1 MGVAYTQFYIWF
13 LAAARWL
20 IPAIAVLLSVFWYR
34 TLAAKKARPTI
45 LATLVGE
52 DGKRM
57 PITFCETS
65 LGRRRSCDIQINLPT
80 ISRVNAVLTREENGL
95 FRVKDVSGH
104 DNIQID
110 GAALEDAGYI
120 RAGETLCVGGYHMR
134 LTSPNADD
142 QLALRDEGGRKKQ
155 SGRTRPAP
163 GFGVIVL
170 LLSLFT
176 LLVGLELCLK
186 YAEGLNMALPAAFGL
201 LIAGEWICYFI
212 NLAAG
217 GSMRIETPAFFL
229 TTLGFAVCATT
240 APESLLKEAL
250 ATVGGILIF
259 VLLSQVLRSIRLT
272 MRLRY
277 AAGIGVLA
285 LLGFTLVL
293 GETIFGSRNWIDLGF
308 ITIQPSEFAK
318 VAFVFAGAATLEHL
332 LTRRNFI
339 LFLGLSAG
347 CFGALAL
354 MKDFGTAAIFFV
366 TMLILIFMRTGD
378 FKLVGAILAA
388 AAVGIVLLVKFM
400 PHITRRFSV
409 WGHVWQ
415 NASDT
420 GYQQTRT
427 MVAIG
432 SGGLLGTG
440 GGNGWLRSVFAADTD
455 LVFGMVFEEWGGI
468 VALCAVFMI
477 VGLAL
482 YAVWMCKGV
491 RSSYYAIAVTAAAGM
506 LVFQTALNIFG
517 STDILPLTG
526 VTMPF
531 VSNGGSSIVASWG
544 LLAFFKAADRQMNTR
559 PAPVRA
565 DISSSS
571 GRVRMA
577 GQSADT
583 RNGRDIRSSSAPS
596 KAPRRAQSSGRRQS
610 RA

>member
-1 MGVAYTQFYIWF
+1 MGEAYAQFYIWF
-13 LAAARWL
+13 LAVARWL
-20 IPAIAVLLSVFWYR
+20 IPAIAVLLSWLWYR
-34 TLAAKKARPTI
+34 TLAEKRVQPSV

-52 DGKRM
+52 DGERM
-57 PITFCETS
+57 PIAFCETS

-80 ISRVNAVLTREENGL
+80 ISRMNAVLTREENGL

-120 RAGETLCVGGYHMR
+120 RVGETLCIGGYHMR
-134 LTSPNADD
+134 LTGPNAED
-142 QLALRDEGGRKKQ
+142 QLALRSERRKKPA
-155 SGRTRPAP
+155 GRAKPAP
-163 GFGVIVL
+163 GFGVIVF

-186 YAEGLNMALPAAFGL
+186 YADGLNMALPASFAL

-217 GSMRIETPAFFL
+217 GSMRVETPAFFL

-240 APESLLKEAL
+240 APGSLLKEAL
-250 ATVGGILIF
+250 ATVGGILVF
-259 VLLSQVLRSIRLT
+259 VLLSNLLRSIRLT
-272 MRLRY
+272 MQLRY

-293 GETIFGSRNWIDLGF
+293 GETVFGSRNWIDLGF

-366 TMLILIFMRTGD
+366 TMLILIFMRTGN
-378 FKLVGAILAA
+378 LTLIGIILAA
-388 AAVGIVLLVKFM
+388 AGVGSLLLVKFM
-400 PHITRRFSV
+400 PHITRRFAV

-415 NASDT
+415 NAADT

-432 SGGLLGTG
+432 SGGLLGVG
-440 GGNGWLRSVFAADTD
+440 GGNGYLHAVFAADTD

-477 VGLAL
+477 AMLAL

-491 RSSYYAIAVTAAAGM
+491 RSAYYAIAVTAAAGM

-544 LLAFFKAADRQMNTR
+544 LLAFFKAADRQMNIK
-559 PAPVRA
+559 PAPIYT

-571 GRVRMA
+571 GRA
-577 GQSADT
+577 
-583 RNGRDIRSSSAPS
+583 RSVSQPR
-596 KAPRRAQSSGRRQS
+596 KAPEGRRQS

>member
-1 MGVAYTQFYIWF
+1 MEEAYVQFYTWF
-13 LAAARWL
+13 LAVARWL
-20 IPAIAVLLSVFWYR
+20 IPAIAVLLSWLWYR
-34 TLAAKKARPTI
+34 KLAEHRPRPAA

-52 DGKRM
+52 DGNRM
-57 PITFCETS
+57 PIAFCETS
-65 LGRRRSCDIQINLPT
+65 LGRKRSCDIQVNLPT
-80 ISRVNAVLTREENGL
+80 VSRVNAVLTKEENGL

-120 RAGETLCVGGYHMR
+120 RVGETLCVGGYHMR
-134 LTSPNADD
+134 LCSPNADD
-142 QLALRDEGGRKKQ
+142 QLALRAERRRGKK
-155 SGRTRPAP
+155 SGRAKPAP

-186 YAEGLNMALPAAFGL
+186 YANGLNITLPAAFGL
-201 LIAGEWICYFI
+201 LIVGEWVCYFI
-212 NLAAG
+212 NLSAG
-217 GSMRIETPAFFL
+217 GSMRVEIPAFFL

-250 ATVGGILIF
+250 ASAGGILVF
-259 VLLSQVLRSIRLT
+259 VLLVQVLRSIRLT
-272 MRLRY
+272 MKLRY

-308 ITIQPSEFAK
+308 FTIQPSEFAK

-332 LTRRNFI
+332 LTRRNFV

-378 FKLVGAILAA
+378 LKLIGVILAA
-388 AAVGIVLLVKFM
+388 AVIGIVLLIRFM

-440 GGNGWLRSVFAADTD
+440 GGNGYLRSVFAADTD

-477 VGLAL
+477 VGLAV
-482 YAVWMCKGV
+482 YAVWMCRGV
-491 RSSYYAIAVTAAAGM
+491 QSAYYAIAVTAAAGM

-544 LLAFFKAADRQMNTR
+544 LLAFFKAADRQMQAKTV
-559 PAPVRA
+559 PVYS

-571 GRVRMA
+571 GRRRAA
-577 GQSADT
+577 GQGT
-583 RNGRDIRSSSAPS
+583 DIRSGRPRSGAVRKPS
-596 KAPRRAQSSGRRQS
+596 ENGRQRRT
-610 RA
+610 